1 MGEVAMSINERLLVK
16 TIHRCEDCDHYVMHG
31 WLSGKCNYGLEITDH
46 RKIPKECPLEEAKRK
61 L

>member
-1 MGEVAMSINERLLVK
+1 MSINERLLVK